1 MEVVIFGISLIIG
14 IVGFIMIIIGIW
26 MCEILDMDMSVV
38 PNIGFCAVGTSAII
52 MLMMIAYHIFLN
64 VVLPWF

>member
-1 MEVVIFGISLIIG
+1 MEVVIFGISLIMG
-14 IVGFIMIIIGIW
+14 IVGFIMMIIGIW

-38 PNIGFCAVGTSAII
+38 PNTGFCVVGAGAII
-52 MLMMIAYHIFLN
+52 MLMIIAYHIFLN